1 MKKIHAA
8 DYRVPEGKKIDLG
21 DWPTKVKPVYR
32 SRAEYKSLLRA
43 HIEKLSERQSRL
55 YASNQYALLVIF
67 QALDA
72 AGKDSAIKHVM
83 SGVNPQGCQV
93 FSFKHPGPEEL
104 AHDFLWNATR
114 RLPERGKIGI
124 FNRSYYEEVL
134 ILRVHPEILRAEN
147 LPPAL
152 EHKETLWRDRYRSIV
167 NFEDHLHRN
176 GTRIVK
182 FFLHLSWEEQ
192 RRRFLKRIDQPA
204 KNWKFSAADIRE
216 RGFWKQ
222 YTKAFEACLGAT
234 STRTAPWYVVP
245 ADDKETAQLIV
256 SHVILNTLRDLNLA
270 YPALGPE
277 RRRELEAARQVLLK
291 EQPGR
296 DES

>member
-1 MKKIHAA
+1 MEKIHAA
-8 DYRVPEGKKIDLG
+8 DYRVAPGKKIDLAK
-21 DWPTKVKPVYR
+21 WPTKVKPVYD
-32 SRAEYKSLLRA
+32 SKEEYKSLLTD
-43 HIEKLSERQSRL
+43 HIEKLSARQNLL
-55 YASNQYALLVIF
+55 YASNKYALLVIF

-93 FSFKHPGPEEL
+93 FSFKHPGAEEL
-104 AHDFLWNATR
+104 AHDFLWNAAR

-134 ILRVHPEILRAEN
+134 IVRVHPEILRGEG
-147 LPPAL
+147 LPHEL
-152 EHKETLWRDRYRSIV
+152 QDKETIWRDRYRSIV

-192 RRRFLKRIDQPA
+192 RKRFLKRIAQPA
-204 KNWKFSAADIRE
+204 KNWKFSADDIRE

-234 STRTAPWYVVP
+234 STRIAPWYVVP

-256 SHVILNTLRDLNLA
+256 SHVILRTLRDLKLA
-270 YPALGPE
+270 YPKISPQQQRG
-277 RRRELEAARQVLLK
+277 LETARKLLEK

-296 DES
+296 R